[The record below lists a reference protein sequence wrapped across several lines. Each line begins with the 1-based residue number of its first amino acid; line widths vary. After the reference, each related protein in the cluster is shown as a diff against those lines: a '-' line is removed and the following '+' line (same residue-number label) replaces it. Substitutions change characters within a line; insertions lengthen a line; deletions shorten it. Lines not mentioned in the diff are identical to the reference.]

1 MCLGFILLNVVRAK
15 ELLEVKIGDLGIA
28 GIEEVLELIV
38 HNKNA
43 AVVGVLKTL
52 VSNVLVDR
60 LGHLTP
66 RNEFRLLETEEG
78 TKLVGNL
85 LLAVE
90 AVVLGTLLGLLA
102 VGVVLLRLD
111 LANKLGEGLK
121 FGTDGSELDSNGFGR
136 HYILLRFEVF
146 K

>member
-28 GIEEVLELIV
+28 GLEEVLELVV

-43 AVVGVLKTL
+43 TVVGVLKTL

-121 FGTDGSELDSNGFGR
+121 FGTDGSELDSNGFSR